1 MGLGFGDEER
11 EKQAQRELAA
21 YCKRGEFA
29 SRCRKEKRSDGVQGQ
44 GSSDGGR
51 GVHVEGAIMMQRLV
65 RRLED
70 VFPATVEEQFGTE
83 GARGGFSWSMRGL
96 GRQPVGVDWAGAS
109 LFELPTAVVAR
120 RLEGGMVWRG
130 EDASAAA
137 GDEIAH
143 ICGVVM
149 LLGLLPEEKRSPSL
163 DFVSP
168 TPGFVLDV
176 VSHTQAASNSRY
188 TARSFLHTNLSLV

>member
-1 MGLGFGDEER
+1 
-11 EKQAQRELAA
+11 
-21 YCKRGEFA
+21 
-29 SRCRKEKRSDGVQGQ
+29 
-44 GSSDGGR
+44 
-51 GVHVEGAIMMQRLV
+51 MMQKLV
-65 RRLED
+65 RRLGD

-96 GRQPVGVDWAGAS
+96 GRQSVGVDWAGAS
-109 LFELPTAVVAR
+109 PFELPTAMVAR
-120 RLEGGMVWRG
+120 RLEGGMLWRG

-176 VSHTQAASNSRY
+176 VSRTQAAANSRY
-188 TARSFLHTNLSLV
+188 TASCWEVWSQNAGLDAVEESPSAPLACCFSDSRCLRASASTCA